1 MIAGL
6 HPVMRHQRMI
16 TRRTTLAALATAAAP
31 AAWAQDSFGAFVQG
45 VKADARRQGIREAT
59 LTQAFAG
66 VVPNQRVIELDR
78 KQPEFNLTWPQ
89 YRERVLPAS
98 RMQAARGHFTAE
110 RALLSRV
117 EARYGVD
124 AGTMIGIW
132 GIESAFGVNKGNYR
146 LTEALTTLA
155 WEGRRAAYFR
165 KELLNALKILD
176 AGDVSVARLTG
187 GYAGAM
193 GQPQFMPSSY
203 LQYAVDFDGHGRR
216 DIWDSKPD
224 VFGSMGNYLA
234 RNGWRRGEP
243 WGQPVRVPPGLS
255 SGGRDDKR
263 PLGEWMRAG
272 VAREDGRPFSRTDVA
287 AGLVLPDGAD
297 PGEGYLVYT
306 NFTALRRYNPSD
318 FYALAVG
325 LLGDAA
331 AGCSGGC

>member
-1 MIAGL
+1 MIAAAPATVR
-6 HPVMRHQRMI
+6 HPRMI
-16 TRRTTLAALATAAAP
+16 TRRIALATFATAATP
-31 AAWAQDSFGAFVQG
+31 AAWAQDSFAAFIQG
-45 VKADARRQGIREAT
+45 VKADARRQGVRDET

-78 KQPEFNLTWPQ
+78 RQPEFNLTWPQ
-89 YRERVLPAS
+89 YRARVLPDS
-98 RMQAARGHFTAE
+98 RLQAARRHYAE
-110 RALLSRV
+110 ELPLLRQV
-117 EARYGVD
+117 EQRYGVD
-124 AGTMIGIW
+124 TGTMVGVW

-155 WEGRRAAYFR
+155 WEGRRATYFR

-203 LQYAVDFDGHGRR
+203 LQYAVDFDGDGRR

-243 WGQPVRVPPGLS
+243 WGQPVRVPGGLA

-263 PLGEWMRAG
+263 PLGDWMRAG
-272 VAREDGRPFSRTDVA
+272 VMREDGRRFSRTDIS
-287 AGLVLPDGAD
+287 AGLVLPDGAV
-297 PGEGYLVYT
+297 PGEGYLVYA
-306 NFTALRRYNPSD
+306 NFMALRRYNPSD

-331 AGCSGGC
+331 TGCSGGC